1 MKKCDYAFLSCL
13 YLTQVMLL
21 AASLSESAAA
31 LYGIFAAVLGSLIF
45 GAICIFFT
53 FFSLRADVI
62 MGLQK
67 KMIALKLITIPFYLI
82 NFAIWGIL
90 GMAMLVVPGMFLGLP
105 IVLIG
110 TAYSYF
116 CLLVTSAN
124 SIAFINFKYRNA
136 QISRRKAI
144 LHCVLQLIFVIDVID
159 CIYLYHINK
168 KENIP

>member
-1 MKKCDYAFLSCL
+1 
-13 YLTQVMLL
+13 
-21 AASLSESAAA
+21 
-31 LYGIFAAVLGSLIF
+31 
-45 GAICIFFT
+45 
-53 FFSLRADVI
+53 FSTLFKGRTAEI
-62 MGLQK
+62 AELQK
-67 KMIALKLITIPFYLI
+67 KMLVLKLTTIPFYLI

-136 QISRRKAI
+136 QIPRRKAI

-159 CIYLYHINK
+159 CMYLYHINK
-168 KENIP
+168 KELIP